1 MTNPMDWLKQV
12 FSGQAGGVG
21 PREAEQLIARGVAVI
36 DVREAS
42 EVAGGMIAQAKHV
55 PLGDVDAYG
64 WNALKNAG
72 IAADTRELV
81 VVCRSGMRSQRAIA
95 RLRSERS
102 DVTLINLDGG
112 MIAWCNEGLPTRPG

>member
-1 MTNPMDWLKQV
+1 M
-12 FSGQAGGVG
+12 
-21 PREAEQLIARGVAVI
+21 
-36 DVREAS
+36 
-42 EVAGGMIAQAKHV
+42 

-64 WNALKNAG
+64 WNALKSAG
-72 IAADTRELV
+72 IPADTRELL

-102 DVTLINLDGG
+102 DATLINLDGG